1 MSKQKINIVWLKRD
15 LRTQDHAPLFF
26 AENNDLPYAII
37 FLFEPSIISLPDT
50 SLRHLQFQYWSV
62 LDMQKHLP
70 DTKCINIH
78 YAEAIDV
85 FEYYSNK
92 YDVQHVLSY
101 QESGV
106 QKTYD
111 RDITCD
117 KYFKQQ
123 GITWIEFQR
132 DGVVRGIRNRIGWDK
147 QWFGTMHSAIIKNT
161 YSSEKNSIIS
171 NAFALPQNFI
181 IELQNYSKYYQPA
194 GETYGWQYLQTFL
207 QGRIKNYSRHISKPL
222 LSRTS
227 CGRLS
232 PYLAWGNLSIKQVY
246 QLVLTD
252 AKNVERKSTHQNF
265 LSRIKWHCHFIQK
278 FEVECRY
285 ETEFINRGY
294 NALDYVRNDKYLQA
308 WKEGNTGIPII
319 DACMRCVNTTGWI
332 NFRMR
337 AMVVSFLCHHLQQD
351 WRWAVYHLAQ
361 QFLDYE
367 PGIHYPQFQ
376 MQAGTTGTNTVRVY
390 SPIKNSKEHDADGL
404 FIKQWIPELS
414 ALDSNQIHE
423 PWLLTALEQQVLGIE
438 LGATYPLPIIDLAA
452 SVKQGKDKIFSI
464 KKTMAVKQ
472 EAQRII
478 KTHIRPGTENIGRS

>member
-26 AENNDLPYAII
+26 AESSEVPYAII
-37 FLFEPSIISLPDT
+37 YAFEPNIMALPDT
-50 SLRHLQFQYWSV
+50 SLRHLQFQYFSL

-70 DTKCINIH
+70 SRKIINIH
-78 YAEAIDV
+78 YAEAIDI
-85 FEYYSNK
+85 FEYYNTEF
-92 YDVQHVLSY
+92 DVQHILSY

-111 RDITCD
+111 RDIACD
-117 KYFKQQ
+117 NYFKQA

-132 DGVVRGIRNRIGWDK
+132 DGVVRGIKNRVGWDR
-147 QWFGTMHSAIIKNT
+147 QWFGAMHSPIIVNT
-161 YSSEKNSIIS
+161 YDAEKESITED
-171 NAFALPQNFI
+171 AFPLPQKLIN
-181 IELQNYSKYYQPA
+181 ELKNYSKLYQPA
-194 GETYGWQYLQTFL
+194 GESYAWQYLQSFL
-207 QGRIKNYSRHISKPL
+207 QGRIINYSRHISKPL

-232 PYLAWGNLSIKQVY
+232 PYLSWGNLSIKQVY
-246 QLVLTD
+246 QH
-252 AKNVERKSTHQNF
+252 AMSASKSAERKSVYQNF

-294 NALDYVRNDKYLQA
+294 NALDYERNEILLRA
-308 WKEGNTGIPII
+308 WKEGKTGVPIV

-337 AMVVSFLCHHLQQD
+337 ALLVSFLCHHLQQD

-404 FIKQWIPELS
+404 FIRKWIPELE
-414 ALDSNQIHE
+414 ALESNQIHE
-423 PWLLTALEQQVLGIE
+423 PWKLTAIEQQLLGIE
-438 LGATYPLPIIDLAA
+438 IGVTYPLPVIDLVA
-452 SVKQGKDKIFSI
+452 SVKEGKDKIFGI
-464 KKTMAVKQ
+464 KKSLEVKE
-472 EAQRII
+472 EAKRII
-478 KTHIRPGTENIGRS
+478 KTHIRPRTEKTGRS